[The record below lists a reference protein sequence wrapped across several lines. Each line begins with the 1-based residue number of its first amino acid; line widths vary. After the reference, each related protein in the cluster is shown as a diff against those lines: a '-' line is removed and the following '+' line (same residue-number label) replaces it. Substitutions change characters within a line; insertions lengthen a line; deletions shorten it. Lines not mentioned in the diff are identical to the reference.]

1 VWRDGLLTES
11 GKWKLAWLA
20 SALAI
25 VAAEVLPWSNFQGH
39 SHWARVCW
47 IPFSDYR
54 APGFRLDV
62 CQNILMVVPFG
73 FTGIRAGARRTQ
85 VVILAAIL
93 MACGE
98 LFQVY
103 CHNRFPSM
111 SDVASGTVGALAGTL
126 IGLLGK
132 LH

>member
-11 GKWKLAWLA
+11 VKWKLAWLA

-25 VAAEVLPWSNFQGH
+25 AAAEILPLSNFQGH
-39 SHWARVCW
+39 SHWAKVCW
-47 IPFSDYR
+47 IPFSDYHTH
-54 APGFRLDV
+54 GFWVDV
-62 CQNILMVVPFG
+62 CQNMMLVGPFG
-73 FTGIRAGARRTQ
+73 FAGVRAGAGRTQ

-93 MACGE
+93 MASGE

-111 SDVASGTVGALAGTL
+111 TDVTSGTLGAL
-126 IGLLGK
+126 LGVWIR
-132 LH
+132 LRE